1 MDAAQP
7 ALPSASRPAWIA
19 ASILALTGMIAVNA
33 LANALPINGLTTGA
47 ISDGYPIFFVPAGYV
62 FSIWGL
68 IYLGLIAF
76 TVTQAFSSAAE
87 PIVGPLRP
95 LFVLSCLANGAWIF
109 AWHYLQLGLSVVLML
124 VLLGSLIALYLR
136 MRPPGAP
143 AVRPLFRWTL
153 FVPISLYLGWICVA
167 TIPNISA
174 LLVQRGWDGAPLA
187 GSTWAALM
195 MAVATAILVTLAIR
209 FRDVTPPLVLIW
221 ALVGIMVKFP
231 AQDLMRAVGISMVAV
246 LAATVGFLAWRRA
259 A

>member
-7 ALPSASRPAWIA
+7 AVPNTSRPAWIA
-19 ASILALTGMIAVNA
+19 ASILALVGMIAVNA

-68 IYLGLIAF
+68 IYLALIAF
-76 TVTQAFSSAAE
+76 TATQALSPAAE

-124 VLLGSLIALYLR
+124 VLLGSLIALYVR
-136 MRPPGAP
+136 MRPPAGP
-143 AVRPLFRWTL
+143 PVRPLFRWTL

-167 TIPNISA
+167 VVPNVSA
-174 LLVQRGWDGAPLA
+174 LLVQHGWDGAPFA

-209 FRDVTPPLVLIW
+209 FRDVTPPLVLAW
-221 ALVGIMVKFP
+221 ALVGILVKFP
-231 AQDLMRAVGISMVAV
+231 DQGLMRAVGVSMLAV

-259 A
+259 T